1 MSKILRIECP
11 DCHAT
16 LEVDAETGVILEHH
30 RPSRTVELD
39 LDSVG
44 EQLRRQAQQRDE
56 RFRQSVLAEKQK
68 EERLHRKFEEAL
80 KKARE
85 NPDVPP
91 PPRDLDLD

>member
-1 MSKILRIECP
+1 MSKILRVECP
-11 DCHAT
+11 DCHTT
-16 LEVDAETGVILEHH
+16 LEIDAETGGILEHH
-30 RPSRTVELD
+30 RPSRSTELD
-39 LDSVG
+39 LDSIG

-68 EERLHRKFEEAL
+68 EERLQRKFEEAL